1 LAALAV
7 ALVWATSVLVALPQ
21 QPLVVA
27 KVMAV
32 QARQI
37 LVAVVLQEY
46 LLVPLVLVA
55 RVSSSFATQSKE
67 QKCRTS
73 QK

>member
-1 LAALAV
+1 VLAA
-7 ALVWATSVLVALPQ
+7 ALVWATSALVALPQ

-27 KVMAV
+27 QVMAV